1 MTAAQPSEGAAAQGE
16 RSETERAEQV
26 MENLGE
32 RLGDWASRALAR
44 AREEAEDIWA
54 EAQTVR
60 RGDGHPA
67 E

>member
-1 MTAAQPSEGAAAQGE
+1 MTEQEKVDGAGPEGE

-26 MENLGE
+26 MENVGE
-32 RLGDWASRALAR
+32 RIGDWVSRAVTH

-60 RGDGHPA
+60 RGEGRDA
-67 E
+67 

>member
-1 MTAAQPSEGAAAQGE
+1 MTEQENAKGAASGGG

-26 MENLGE
+26 MEDVGE
-32 RLGDWASRALAR
+32 RIGDWVSRAVAR

-60 RGDGHPA
+60 RGEGQDA
-67 E
+67 

>member
-1 MTAAQPSEGAAAQGE
+1 MTEQEKVDGAGLEGE

-26 MENLGE
+26 MEDVGE
-32 RLGDWASRALAR
+32 RIGDWVSRAVAR

-60 RGDGHPA
+60 RGEGRGA
-67 E
+67 